1 MFPFGNTCQYPIGN
15 KMTDGNSENDS
26 RRDTG
31 ERLRLIRGDRSQK
44 DFAELLGIGRT
55 TLIRYEAGTRPVE
68 VELLVKLNL
77 LFGTQPLWLLT
88 GMGASGEGVQLTSR
102 EAMLLNNYR
111 NSPEDAKVA
120 LEKTSAAFAQS
131 KPELKTKKHGSSE

>member
-1 MFPFGNTCQYPIGN
+1 
-15 KMTDGNSENDS
+15 MTDESSDS
-26 RRDTG
+26 GSQRDTG

-55 TLIRYEAGTRPVE
+55 TLIRYEAGARPID

-88 GMGASGEGVQLTSR
+88 GAGASEEGVRLTSR

-111 NSPEDAKVA
+111 KSPEEAKVA
-120 LEKTSAAFAQS
+120 LERTSAAFAQPTDAG
-131 KPELKTKKHGSSE
+131 KASSARGRA

>member
-1 MFPFGNTCQYPIGN
+1 
-15 KMTDGNSENDS
+15 MTDGNSENDS

-31 ERLRLIRGDRSQK
+31 ERLRLIRADRSQK
-44 DFAELLGIGRT
+44 DFAGLLGIGRT
-55 TLIRYEAGTRPVE
+55 TLVRYEAGTRPID

-88 GMGASGEGVQLTSR
+88 GVGTSGEGVQLTSR
-102 EAMLLNNYR
+102 EVMLLNNYR

-120 LEKTSAAFAQS
+120 LERTSAAFAQS
-131 KPELKTKKHGSSE
+131 QPGLKTSKHDPSE